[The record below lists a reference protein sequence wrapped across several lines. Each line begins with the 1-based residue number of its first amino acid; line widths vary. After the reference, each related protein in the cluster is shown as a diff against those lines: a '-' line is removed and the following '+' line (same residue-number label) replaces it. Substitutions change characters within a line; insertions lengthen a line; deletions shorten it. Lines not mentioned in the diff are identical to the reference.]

1 MTDEHDY
8 GGISHEEIMRTDSFQ
23 SMQVSIAA
31 LSETVTELAQKFDS
45 RSEVISAYPKPTVM
59 QDDESVSLYGEN
71 SSTEEHAGCVNEEP
85 TRKLS
90 KRTRLQSERTISPQV
105 SKRTSLVSGKTR
117 DKYSQSSKR
126 TSVAEKDIGKSSDLN
141 SLFAKSVV
149 SDKETPPSNFEVEED
164 ILSAVEAERLPGT
177 TNSTGKPVLPN
188 LAERVVRYW
197 NSDIKKSETY
207 KILQD
212 KYKTPANCDSI
223 SVPLINEVSYH
234 SLSGFTKR
242 LDHEMAEIQKGII
255 TATNAVANIS
265 ESILQADKSFT
276 MIDSK
281 EVIKMCFDSITM
293 LGTAHAGY
301 CPCRVLP
308 MPGTAH
314 ARLNNKRKHSTSTS
328 LDPEIKDVC
337 SSRHSVTGY
346 LFGDDLPKAIKDAK
360 EVSKLSKSVA
370 SPHHLKGKKRQY
382 HNQSRPSYHISNNYR
397 GTSSKSSFFQQAK
410 KPNFIQKRSQ
420 YSKN

>member
-1 MTDEHDY
+1 MTNEHDY
-8 GGISHEEIMRTDSFQ
+8 GGISHEEIVRTGSFQ

-31 LSETVTELAQKFDS
+31 LSETVKELAQKFDI
-45 RSEVISAYPKPTVM
+45 RSEVISAYPKLTVM

-71 SSTEEHAGCVNEEP
+71 SSTEERAGSVNEEP
-85 TRKLS
+85 PRKLS

-105 SKRTSLVSGKTR
+105 SKRTNLVSGKIR
-117 DKYSQSSKR
+117 DDYSQISKR
-126 TSVAEKDIGKSSDLN
+126 TSIAEKDIGKSSDLN

-149 SDKETPPSNFEVEED
+149 SNKEIPPSNFEVEED
-164 ILSAVEAERLPGT
+164 ILSAVEAERPPGI

-212 KYKTPANCDSI
+212 KYTTPANCDSI
-223 SVPLINEVSYH
+223 SVPLINEVIYR

-242 LDHEMAEIQKGII
+242 LDHEMVEIQKDIT
-255 TATNAVANIS
+255 TATNAVVNIS
-265 ESILQADKSFT
+265 ESILQADKSSI

-293 LGTAHAGY
+293 LGTAHA
-301 CPCRVLP
+301 
-308 MPGTAH
+308 
-314 ARLNNKRKHSTSTS
+314 RLNSKRKHSISTS

-360 EVSKLSKSVA
+360 EVGKLSKSVA
-370 SPHHLKGKKRQY
+370 SLHHLKGKKR
-382 HNQSRPSYHISNNYR
+382 
-397 GTSSKSSFFQQAK
+397 
-410 KPNFIQKRSQ
+410 
-420 YSKN
+420 